1 MTKPNFLEIV
11 EQRGYYNDSTDKE
24 GLNKLFADSKPTV
37 TYIGFDCTAPSLHV
51 GSLVQIMLI
60 RRLQQTGNKP
70 IVLLGGATTKV
81 GDPSGK
87 DATRPVLSEQDIEAN
102 MAGIKKVFEQF
113 DIKFG
118 DGETDALLVNNDDW
132 FKKLGY
138 IEFLRDVGRHFSV
151 NKMLAMESVKQ
162 RIDREQH
169 MSFIEFNYMVLQAYD
184 FVKLY
189 QDYGCRVQIG
199 GSDQWGNIVNGTE
212 LQKSMSL
219 KETKH
224 EIPKEKQE
232 ETLQQIAEF
241 QVKGSGVMGYV
252 REKFSKELEGKFL
265 SGVSTSPDDITY
277 KAYDI
282 LYGLTTPLITTA
294 SGAKMGKT
302 ADGAVWLTADRY
314 KPYDYWQFWRNA
326 EDADVWRFMRLF
338 TDIDNAQIT
347 AWEAAWNSGSESG
360 AFINE
365 KKVMLATAAT
375 TLCHGEA
382 AAKDAEATAKKVFE
396 QGGVGD
402 SLPVVEIAKAELE
415 AGIPAFK
422 ILQLAGLS
430 ESGGEARRL
439 VKGGGAKVNDVKI
452 NNAEDS
458 IGIAHLND
466 EGVIKLSSGKKKH
479 ALVKV
484 A

>member
-24 GLNKLFADSKPTV
+24 GLNKLFASDKPTV
-37 TYIGFDCTAPSLHV
+37 AYIGFDCTAPSLHV

-87 DATRPVLSEQDIEAN
+87 DATRPVLSEKDIEAN

-199 GSDQWGNIVNGTE
+199 GSDQWGNITMGTR
-212 LQKSMSL
+212 LQKLFAMENAEQKNPKNEDENSL
-219 KETKH
+219 QNYYKLYDFA
-224 EIPKEKQE
+224 EKDK
-232 ETLQQIAEF
+232 I
-241 QVKGSGVMGYV
+241 
-252 REKFSKELEGKFL
+252 
-265 SGVSTSPDDITY
+265 
-277 KAYDI
+277 
-282 LYGLTTPLITTA
+282 YGLTTPLITTA

-302 ADGAVWLTADRY
+302 ADGAVWLTEDRY

-338 TDIDNAQIT
+338 TDIDNADIST
-347 AWEAAWNSGSESG
+347 WEEAWNSGKESG

-382 AAKDAEATAKKVFE
+382 AAKEAEATAKKVFE